1 MSIWDKIERKIS
13 TSLDANFQLTNHA
26 AVSGGDINQAYR
38 IEGVLGQEAVS
49 FFIKFNQKI
58 LLDMFEAEA
67 AGLEE
72 IEKSQAIRVP
82 DVICTGTE
90 ENQSYLILEDLDLGG
105 GANDSA
111 TRLGQQLALMHQT
124 TAAQFGWS
132 RNNTI
137 GSTRQINSY
146 SDNWSDFWREH
157 RLSFQLELAKQKGCK
172 QSLYTKGQE
181 LMAGLEQLFKD
192 YEPEASLLHGDL
204 WSGNYAYLKTG
215 VPVIFDPAVYYG
227 DREADIAMTEL
238 FGGFSP
244 DFYVAYNGVW
254 PLDKGYKQRKRLYNL
269 YHILNHY
276 HLFGGGYG
284 MQAESMIDQLLAS
297 L

>member
-13 TSLDANFQLTNHA
+13 TALDANFQLTHHA
-26 AVSGGDINQAYR
+26 AISGGDINQAYR
-38 IEGVLGQEAVS
+38 IEGVLEQEVVS
-49 FFIKFNQKI
+49 FFIKFNQKS

-90 ENQSYLILEDLDLGG
+90 ENQSYLILEDLDLGA

-111 TRLGQQLALMHQT
+111 THLGQQLALMHQT
-124 TAAQFGWS
+124 TATQFGWS
-132 RNNTI
+132 RDNTI
-137 GSTRQINSY
+137 GSTRQLNSY
-146 SDNWSDFWREH
+146 SDNWIDFWREH
-157 RLSFQLELAKQKGCK
+157 RLGLQLELAKQKGHK

-192 YEPEASLLHGDL
+192 YEPGASLLHGDL

-244 DFYVAYNGVW
+244 DFYAAYNEVW